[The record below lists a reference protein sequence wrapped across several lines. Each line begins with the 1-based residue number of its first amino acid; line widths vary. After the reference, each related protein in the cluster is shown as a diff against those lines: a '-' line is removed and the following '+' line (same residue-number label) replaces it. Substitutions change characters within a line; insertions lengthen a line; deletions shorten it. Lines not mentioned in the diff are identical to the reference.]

1 MLPWVDALLAHH
13 PLSFSGDLVE
23 DPHHGEDAPKDI
35 FLGTSNVRSD
45 QPLNIFIIGLWLFL
59 Y

>member
-1 MLPWVDALLAHH
+1 MFPWVDASLADH
-13 PLSFSGDLVE
+13 PLPFSGDLVE

-35 FLGTSNVRSD
+35 FVGTSDLRSG
-45 QPLNIFIIGLWLFL
+45 QPLNICIIGLWLFL